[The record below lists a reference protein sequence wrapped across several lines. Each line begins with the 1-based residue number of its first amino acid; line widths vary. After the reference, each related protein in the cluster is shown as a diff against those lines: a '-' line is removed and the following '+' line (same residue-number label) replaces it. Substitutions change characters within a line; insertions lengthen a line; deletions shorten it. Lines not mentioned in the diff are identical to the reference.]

1 MIKWHKLGDVY
12 INEKVLNRLLKKGY
26 EENED

>member
-1 MIKWHKLGDVY
+1 MKWHKLGDVY
-12 INEKVLNRLLKKGY
+12 INEEALNRILRLGY